1 MKKILIIDDDKDMCQ
16 LLSDVVISEGHT
28 PLTAHDGRTAIQ
40 ELRTHPPDLVLLDIK
55 LPGMSG
61 MKVLQE
67 IKEIDEELNVIMLT
81 GYGDIKDAVTAI
93 KLGAFD
99 YITKP
104 FEIDDITENISIA
117 LQAGAQKH
125 SGPSLSLRE
134 KEVLNWLK
142 KGKSSNEA
150 SAILEISERTV
161 NYHVT
166 NIMHKLNA
174 SSRTHA
180 ISLAIERGL
189 ISGDSSI

>member
-28 PLTAHDGRTAIQ
+28 PFTAYDGRTAIQ
-40 ELRTHPPDLVLLDIK
+40 ELRTHTPDLVLLDIK

-61 MKVLQE
+61 MDVLQE
-67 IKEIDEELNVIMLT
+67 LKEIDEDLNVIMLT
-81 GYGDIKDAVTAI
+81 GYGDIKDAVKTI

-104 FEIDDITENISIA
+104 FEIDDITANISTA
-117 LQAGAQKH
+117 LKAGARNT

-134 KEVLNWLK
+134 KEVLSWLK

-150 SAILEISERTV
+150 SVILEISERTV

-166 NIMHKLNA
+166 NIMNKLNA
-174 SSRTHA
+174 ASRTHA
-180 ISLAIERGL
+180 ISLAIEQGL
-189 ISGDSSI
+189 ISGDSSV